1 MSAARDA
8 GPPLDSPIGVPRL
21 QAIYDRTAAFY
32 DAVVA
37 APQAEAKLE
46 AIALLARRTGE
57 RFLEVGVGT
66 AWAFARVVA
75 ASGDEGA
82 IGLDLAPGML
92 AVARRRLAE
101 EAGLAHSPV
110 LLADARRL
118 PLADAAF
125 DCLLSTYTL
134 EVLPAA
140 DAETVLAE
148 CRRVLRPGG
157 RAVFLNLTPGEGAD
171 APFTDDWQRHFAVD
185 PERFGG
191 ARPIRAAPLLRKAG
205 FRDVSRRY
213 LGGDWPSELLVA
225 RPSGK
230 RRSGDLQVA
239 TDVAS

>member
-37 APQAEAKLE
+37 APQAKAKLE
-46 AIALLARRTGE
+46 AIALLARRPGE
-57 RFLEVGVGT
+57 RFIEVGVGT

-75 ASGDEGA
+75 ASGAEGV
-82 IGLDLAPGML
+82 IGLDVAPGML
-92 AVARRRLAE
+92 AVARRRLTE
-101 EAGLAHSPV
+101 ETGAHSPL

-125 DCLLSTYTL
+125 DCLLCTYTL

-171 APFTDDWQRHFAVD
+171 AAFTDDWQRHFAVD

-205 FRDVSRRY
+205 FRDVSRGY
-213 LGGDWPSELLVA
+213 VGGDWPSELLVA

>member
-46 AIALLARRTGE
+46 AIALLARRPGE

-75 ASGDEGA
+75 ASGAERA
-82 IGLDLAPGML
+82 VGLDVAPGML
-92 AVARRRLAE
+92 AVARRRLTE
-101 EAGLAHSPV
+101 ETGAHSPL

-140 DAETVLAE
+140 DAETVLA
-148 CRRVLRPGG
+148 
-157 RAVFLNLTPGEGAD
+157 
-171 APFTDDWQRHFAVD
+171 
-185 PERFGG
+185 
-191 ARPIRAAPLLRKAG
+191 
-205 FRDVSRRY
+205 
-213 LGGDWPSELLVA
+213 
-225 RPSGK
+225 
-230 RRSGDLQVA
+230 
-239 TDVAS
+239 

>member
-1 MSAARDA
+1 MPAARDA

-46 AIALLARRTGE
+46 AIALLARRPGE

-75 ASGDEGA
+75 ASGAEGV
-82 IGLDLAPGML
+82 IGLDVAPGML

-101 EAGLAHSPV
+101 ETGLAHLPLL

-125 DCLLSTYTL
+125 DCLLCTYTL

-157 RAVFLNLTPGEGAD
+157 RAVFLNLTQGEGAD
-171 APFTDDWQRHFAVD
+171 AAFTDDWQRHFAVD

-213 LGGDWPSELLVA
+213 VGGDWPSELLSAA
-225 RPSGK
+225 RPAA
-230 RRSGDLQVA
+230 VP
-239 TDVAS
+239 